1 MTGIPLYSDLHPFKL
16 GPGPEGAGPFF
27 PKGAFC
33 LETFGNQC
41 PLSGAAHLMCQ
52 VWESSVRA
60 THHFLSEEDI
70 RSLAVYVPQA
80 LAQVPVLVVAFSD
93 QGIPVGFMGI
103 DGTRLE
109 MLFLSPDVRGT
120 GLGPAGCSSG
130 ASGGTVS
137 PLCASMS
144 RTLKPSIS
152 ISTWVFRSAAARRP
166 DEQGNPFPLLCM
178 SRRDRRLHCAL
189 LPAVLY

>member
-1 MTGIPLYSDLHPFKL
+1 MKL
-16 GPGPEGAGPFF
+16 LEINARSQELLT
-27 PKGAFC
+27 C
-33 LETFGNQC
+33 L
-41 PLSGAAHLMCQ
+41 CQ

-120 GLGPAGCSSG
+120 GLGRQLLQR

-144 RTLKPSIS
+144 RTLKPWIS
-152 ISTWVFRSAAARRP
+152 ISTWVFRSAAARR
-166 DEQGNPFPLLCM
+166 QT
-178 SRRDRRLHCAL
+178 SRAIPSLSSACPCRDRRLPCAL

>member
-1 MTGIPLYSDLHPFKL
+1 MKL
-16 GPGPEGAGPFF
+16 LEINARSQELLT
-27 PKGAFC
+27 C
-33 LETFGNQC
+33 L
-41 PLSGAAHLMCQ
+41 CQ

-80 LAQVPVLVVAFSD
+80 LAQVP
-93 QGIPVGFMGI
+93 GI

-120 GLGPAGCSSG
+120 GLGRQLLQRGIRRYGVTS
-130 ASGGTVS
+130 
-137 PLCASMS
+137 LCVNEQNPQALDFYLHMGFQVRS
-144 RTLKPSIS
+144 RTE
-152 ISTWVFRSAAARRP
+152 T

-178 SRRDRRLHCAL
+178 S
-189 LPAVLY
+189 LPG

>member
-1 MTGIPLYSDLHPFKL
+1 MKL
-16 GPGPEGAGPFF
+16 LEINARSQELLT
-27 PKGAFC
+27 C
-33 LETFGNQC
+33 L
-41 PLSGAAHLMCQ
+41 CQ

-80 LAQVPVLVVAFSD
+80 LAQVPLLVVAFSD
-93 QGIPVGFMGI
+93 QGIPVAFMGI
-103 DGTRLE
+103 
-109 MLFLSPDVRGT
+109 
-120 GLGPAGCSSG
+120 AGSCSSG

-152 ISTWVFRSAAARRP
+152 ISTWVFRSAAARR
-166 DEQGNPFPLLCM
+166 QT
-178 SRRDRRLHCAL
+178 SRAIPSLSSACPCRDRRLPCAL

>member
-16 GPGPEGAGPFF
+16 GPGPEGPGPFF

-41 PLSGAAHLMCQ
+41 PLSGAAHLPVQ

-120 GLGPAGCSSG
+120 GLGRQLLQRGIRRYGVTS
-130 ASGGTVS
+130 
-137 PLCASMS
+137 LCVNEQNPQALDFYLHMGFQVRS
-144 RTLKPSIS
+144 RTE
-152 ISTWVFRSAAARRP
+152 T

-178 SRRDRRLHCAL
+178 S
-189 LPAVLY
+189 LPG

>member
-1 MTGIPLYSDLHPFKL
+1 MKL
-16 GPGPEGAGPFF
+16 LEINARSQELLT
-27 PKGAFC
+27 C
-33 LETFGNQC
+33 L
-41 PLSGAAHLMCQ
+41 CQ

-120 GLGPAGCSSG
+120 RCVPGLTPPGAPRSGPA
-130 ASGGTVS
+130 
-137 PLCASMS
+137 
-144 RTLKPSIS
+144 
-152 ISTWVFRSAAARRP
+152 AAPA
-166 DEQGNPFPLLCM
+166 G
-178 SRRDRRLHCAL
+178 H
-189 LPAVLY
+189 PAVRCHLFVRQ

>member
-1 MTGIPLYSDLHPFKL
+1 MKL
-16 GPGPEGAGPFF
+16 LEINARSQELLT
-27 PKGAFC
+27 C
-33 LETFGNQC
+33 L
-41 PLSGAAHLMCQ
+41 CQ

-70 RSLAVYVPQA
+70 RSLAVYVPRA

-120 GLGPAGCSSG
+120 GLGRQLLQRGIRRYGVTS
-130 ASGGTVS
+130 
-137 PLCASMS
+137 LC
-144 RTLKPSIS
+144 
-152 ISTWVFRSAAARRP
+152 VN
-166 DEQGNPFPLLCM
+166 EQNPQ
-178 SRRDRRLHCAL
+178 AL
-189 LPAVLY
+189 DF

>member
-1 MTGIPLYSDLHPFKL
+1 MKL
-16 GPGPEGAGPFF
+16 LEINARSQELLT
-27 PKGAFC
+27 C
-33 LETFGNQC
+33 L
-41 PLSGAAHLMCQ
+41 CQ

-120 GLGPAGCSSG
+120 GLGRQLLQRGIRRYGVTSF
-130 ASGGTVS
+130 
-137 PLCASMS
+137 ASMS

-152 ISTWVFRSAAARRP
+152 ISTWVFRSAAARR
-166 DEQGNPFPLLCM
+166 QT
-178 SRRDRRLHCAL
+178 SRAIPSLSSACPCRDRRLPCAL

>member
-1 MTGIPLYSDLHPFKL
+1 MKL
-16 GPGPEGAGPFF
+16 LEINARSQELLT
-27 PKGAFC
+27 C
-33 LETFGNQC
+33 L
-41 PLSGAAHLMCQ
+41 CQ

-120 GLGPAGCSSG
+120 GLGRQLLQRGIRRYGVTSFCVNEQNPQALDFYLHMGFQ
-130 ASGGTVS
+130 VR
-137 PLCASMS
+137 S
-144 RTLKPSIS
+144 RTE
-152 ISTWVFRSAAARRP
+152 T

-178 SRRDRRLHCAL
+178 S
-189 LPAVLY
+189 LPG

>member
-1 MTGIPLYSDLHPFKL
+1 MKL
-16 GPGPEGAGPFF
+16 LEINARSQELLT
-27 PKGAFC
+27 C
-33 LETFGNQC
+33 L
-41 PLSGAAHLMCQ
+41 CQ

-120 GLGPAGCSSG
+120 GLGPQALDFSLHMGFQ
-130 ASGGTVS
+130 VR
-137 PLCASMS
+137 S
-144 RTLKPSIS
+144 RTE
-152 ISTWVFRSAAARRP
+152 T

-178 SRRDRRLHCAL
+178 S
-189 LPAVLY
+189 LPG